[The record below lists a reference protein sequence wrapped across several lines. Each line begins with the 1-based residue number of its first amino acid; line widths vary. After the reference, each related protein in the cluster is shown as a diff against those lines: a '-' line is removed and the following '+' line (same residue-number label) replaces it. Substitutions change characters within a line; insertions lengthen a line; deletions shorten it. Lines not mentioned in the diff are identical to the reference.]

1 MALSSLPNTGS
12 YRPKV
17 PRGSAIY
24 VAAGAVFLLVLYL
37 LLNSFITVGP
47 GERGVLMTWGAAS
60 PNVLSPGL
68 HFVVP
73 VAEGVELMNV
83 RTQNYVNEDSAASAD
98 LQEVQTEI
106 SVNYHVDP
114 ADAVTVFQ
122 RLGGD
127 DAIGP
132 VVLAPAVSN
141 AVKAVTAAYNA
152 QDLITERD
160 AVRSRIEDQIRAA
173 MTPFSIVI
181 DAVNITNFAFSPD
194 YTAAIEAKQ
203 VAQQKAQQA
212 QYTLQQAEVNAQQ
225 TVVEAKAQA
234 EANNLK
240 QASIT
245 PGLIA
250 MTAAQEWD
258 GHLPQYLGAGAPVPF
273 LSMDQAQPAAAP
285 APAAK

>member
-1 MALSSLPNTGS
+1 MALSSIPNTGS

-17 PRGSAIY
+17 PRGSTIY
-24 VAAGAVFLLVLYL
+24 VAIGAVVVLLLYL
-37 LLNSFITVGP
+37 LLNSFVTVGP
-47 GERGVLMTWGAAS
+47 GQRGVLLTWGAPS
-60 PNVLSPGL
+60 SNVLSSGL
-68 HFVVP
+68 HFVLP
-73 VAEGVELMNV
+73 VAQRVELMNV
-83 RTQNYVNEDSAASAD
+83 RTQNYVNQDSAASAD
-98 LQEVQTEI
+98 LQDVQTEI

-114 ADAVTVFQ
+114 ADVVTVFQ

-160 AVRSRIEDQIRAA
+160 AVRSRIEDQIRSAV
-173 MTPFSIVI
+173 TPFSIVI
-181 DAVNITNFAFSPD
+181 DAVNITNFSFSSD
-194 YTAAIEAKQ
+194 FTTAIEAKQ

-250 MTAAQEWD
+250 MTAAQAWD

-273 LSMDQAQPAAAP
+273 LSMGQSQSSAPQPG
-285 APAAK
+285 K

>member
-1 MALSSLPNTGS
+1 
-12 YRPKV
+12 V
-17 PRGSAIY
+17 
-24 VAAGAVFLLVLYL
+24 VLLLLYL
-37 LLNSFITVGP
+37 LLNSFVTVGP
-47 GERGVLMTWGAAS
+47 GQRGVLLTWGAPS
-60 PNVLSPGL
+60 SSVLSSGL

-73 VAEGVELMNV
+73 VAQRVELMNV
-83 RTQNYVNEDSAASAD
+83 RTQNYVNQDSAASAD
-98 LQEVQTEI
+98 LQDVQTEI

-114 ADAVTVFQ
+114 ADVVTVFQ

-160 AVRSRIEDQIRAA
+160 AVRSRIEDQIRSAV
-173 MTPFSIVI
+173 TPFSIVI
-181 DAVNITNFAFSPD
+181 DAVNITNFSFSSD
-194 YTAAIEAKQ
+194 FTTAIEAKQ

-250 MTAAQEWD
+250 MTAAQAWD

-273 LSMDQAQPAAAP
+273 LSMDQSQPAT